1 MNLAPASKVVS
12 SALTSYAKNRMY
24 TVSGTIN
31 YLVSLIPRLVS
42 RKKTVKI
49 VANMFKDN
57 VLGKST

>member
-1 MNLAPASKVVS
+1 
-12 SALTSYAKNRMY
+12 MY